1 MKREEA
7 AKKSRVISFCAIIA
21 ALGTVIMLTGGL
33 IPVFTYCSP
42 IIASVLLISVLE
54 EYGAREGWMVWA
66 VTSALS
72 LLIGIDKEAAFF
84 YLFLGWYPI
93 AKPFFDKIPSRG
105 FQLPYK
111 GTKIRQCLIFPAHD
125 GTVMVFFVD
134 SKTRGDVIDA
144 VVRRQ
149 LPAQHGHAP
158 GVSPVPEIGHSG
170 PLKGGKAAL
179 HSASVHPV
187 PMALPGGG
195 EVRPVH
201 HDVSVTLVKS
211 FHARPSLCA

>member
-54 EYGAREGWMVWA
+54 EYGAQEGWMVWA

-84 YLFLGWYPI
+84 YFFLGWYPI
-93 AKPFFDKIPSRG
+93 AKPFFDRIPSRILRAG
-105 FQLPYK
+105 IKLLVFILSILAMYALICFVFQL
-111 GTKIRQCLIFPAHD
+111 
-125 GTVMVFFVD
+125 
-134 SKTRGDVIDA
+134 SEVISSFSA
-144 VVRRQ
+144 VVWIN
-149 LPAQHGHAP
+149 L
-158 GVSPVPEIGHSG
+158 
-170 PLKGGKAAL
+170 LFFAAL
-179 HSASVHPV
+179 
-187 PMALPGGG
+187 AL
-195 EVRPVH
+195 VMMLYDR
-201 HDVSVTLVKS
+201 TLTGLHVLYRRRIRGIIKK
-211 FHARPSLCA
+211 